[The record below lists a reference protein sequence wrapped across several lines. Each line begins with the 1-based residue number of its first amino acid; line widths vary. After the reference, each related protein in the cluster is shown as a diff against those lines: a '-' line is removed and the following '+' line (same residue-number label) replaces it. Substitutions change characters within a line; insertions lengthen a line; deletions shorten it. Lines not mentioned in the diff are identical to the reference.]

1 MVRRGLE
8 TMDFKDYYK
17 ILGVDRNATQ
27 EEIKR
32 KFRTLARGCHPDH
45 AAAENKAAAETR
57 FKEINEAYEVL
68 GDPEKRR
75 KYDNLGAEWKAHAGA
90 RAQGWQAGEDFF
102 GSRAA
107 GAGPGG
113 YEFHFGGTGFSDFFE
128 QFFGS
133 TGGSGFADRSGPGFR
148 GAHFGNAA
156 ADGAP
161 RGGEIESEIMVTF
174 EEALHGSVRSI
185 SLRRRDP
192 HTGAESTETVRV
204 RLPAGVRE
212 GQRIR
217 VAGKGAPGPAG
228 AGDLYLRVRFERH
241 PDFRVEGDNLVCDL
255 ELAPWEAVLGC
266 SAEIPTL
273 EGSARVRVR
282 PGTQGGSSL
291 RLRGRGLP
299 LGKGRRGDLLARV
312 RIRVPQKLS
321 EKEKKL
327 WERLA
332 AESSFSPR
340 KT

>member
-1 MVRRGLE
+1 ME
-8 TMDFKDYYK
+8 FKDYYQT
-17 ILGVDRNATQ
+17 LGVDRSASQ

-32 KFRTLARGCHPDH
+32 VFRKLARGCHPDH
-45 AAAENKAAAETR
+45 ASAEEKEAAEAR

-75 KYDNLGAEWKAHAGA
+75 KYDSLGAEWKAHAGA

-107 GAGPGG
+107 RGDPGGGG

-128 QFFGS
+128 QFFGG
-133 TGGSGFADRSGPGFR
+133 TGEDGFGGGRETRFR
-148 GAHFGNAA
+148 RTPFGAAGREAV
-156 ADGAP
+156 
-161 RGGEIESEIMVTF
+161 RGGDVESEIMVTF
-174 EEALHGSVRSI
+174 EEALHGSVRNI

-192 HTGAESTETVRV
+192 HTGAESTDTVRV

-228 AGDLYLRVRFERH
+228 ASDLYLRVRFERH
-241 PDFRVEGDNLVCDL
+241 PDFRVEGDKLVCDL

-266 SAEIPTL
+266 SVEIPTL

-291 RLRGRGLP
+291 RLRARGLP
-299 LGKGRRGDLLARV
+299 LGQGRRGDLLARV
-312 RIRVPQKLS
+312 RIRLPQKLS
-321 EKEKKL
+321 EKERKL
-327 WERLA
+327 WEELA
-332 AESSFSPR
+332 AASSFSPR
-340 KT
+340 AGGSD

>member
-1 MVRRGLE
+1 
-8 TMDFKDYYK
+8 MDFKDYYK
-17 ILGVDRNATQ
+17 ILGVDRSATQ

-32 KFRTLARGCHPDH
+32 TFRKLARECHPDH
-45 AAAENKAAAETR
+45 AASEGKEAAESR

-68 GDPEKRR
+68 GDAEKRR
-75 KYDNLGAEWKAHAGA
+75 KYDSLGAEWKAQSGA
-90 RAQGWQAGEDFF
+90 RAQGWQAGEEFF

-107 GAGPGG
+107 GTGPGG
-113 YEFHFGGTGFSDFFE
+113 YEYHFGGTGFSDFFE
-128 QFFGS
+128 QFFG
-133 TGGSGFADRSGPGFR
+133 GAGARGFAGGPDSRFR
-148 GAHFGNAA
+148 GTPFSDAEHGARRGN
-156 ADGAP
+156 D
-161 RGGEIESEIMVTF
+161 IESEIVVTF

-185 SLRRRDP
+185 SLRRLDP
-192 HTGAESTETVRV
+192 HSGAELTETVRV

-228 AGDLYLRVRFERH
+228 AGDLFLRVCFERH
-241 PDFRVEGDNLVCDL
+241 PDFRVEDNNLVCDL

-266 SAEIPTL
+266 SVEIPTL
-273 EGSARVRVR
+273 EGKARVRVKA
-282 PGTQGGSSL
+282 GTQGGSSL

-321 EKEKKL
+321 AEEKAL

-332 AESSFSPR
+332 AETSFSAR
-340 KT
+340 ED